1 MKKIT
6 VKIQSESTHSLL
18 FCDVWLA
25 KSFWQRLRGLLF
37 RPKLSDTQGL
47 MLQPCNQVHTLGMKF
62 SIDVIFLDIDGVI
75 VNIAHSL
82 KPLRQARAQSAAYV
96 LEVASGMAKKHHL
109 NTGDQLQWSI
119 NRAL

>member
-6 VKIQSESTHSLL
+6 VTIQSGNSHSSL

-25 KSFWQRLRGLLF
+25 KGFWQRLRGLLF
-37 RPKLSDTQGL
+37 RPKLSNTQGL

-62 SIDVIFLDIDGVI
+62 SIDVIFLDINGVI
-75 VNIAHSL
+75 VDIVHSL
-82 KPLRQARAQSAAYV
+82 KPLRQARARSAAYV
-96 LEVASGMAKKHHL
+96 LEVASGMAKQHQL

-119 NRAL
+119 NSVQ